1 MPQGRLYFPW
11 MAMLAGLFV
20 LRVAGQLVQ
29 ALHQVPFL
37 PPFEE
42 WQGLAMPYAALLSVQ
57 AAVIVV
63 AAVVLR
69 RVRADSMAPRRWK
82 HLGCYVVGGVYFAA
96 MAFRLAAGQTFLAE
110 YDWFA
115 KWLPAFFH
123 LVLASFILLLGH
135 YLHGRTAME
144 RSCAYSAAGG
154 LRGRA

>member
-1 MPQGRLYFPW
+1 MPQGRVYFPW
-11 MAMLAGLFV
+11 MAVLAGLFV

-29 ALHQVPFL
+29 AVYEVPFL
-37 PPFEE
+37 PPFEA
-42 WQGLAMPYAALLSVQ
+42 WQGMAMPYAALLSVQ

-115 KWLPAFFH
+115 KGLPAFFH
-123 LVLASFILLLGH
+123 LVLASFILLLGR
-135 YLHGRTAME
+135 YLHGRAAME
-144 RSCAYSAAGG
+144 RSGGYSGAGG
-154 LRGRA
+154 LTGRA

>member
-1 MPQGRLYFPW
+1 MGRLYFPW
-11 MAMLAGLFV
+11 MAMLAGLFA

-29 ALHQVPFL
+29 AVYEVPFL

-42 WQGLAMPYAALLSVQ
+42 WQGLATPYAVLLSVQ
-57 AAVIVV
+57 AVVIVV

-82 HLGCYVVGGVYFAA
+82 YQGCYVVGGVYFAV
-96 MAFRLAAGQTFLAE
+96 MAFRLTAGQTFLTE

-123 LVLASFILLLGH
+123 LVLASFLLLLGH
-135 YLHGRTAME
+135 YLHSRAAME
-144 RSCAYSAAGG
+144 RSGAYSGAGG
-154 LRGRA
+154 LTGRA

>member
-1 MPQGRLYFPW
+1 
-11 MAMLAGLFV
+11 MLAGLFA

-29 ALHQVPFL
+29 AVYEVPFL

-42 WQGLAMPYAALLSVQ
+42 WQGLATPYAVLLSVQ
-57 AAVIVV
+57 AVVIVV

-82 HLGCYVVGGVYFAA
+82 YQGCYVVGGVYFAV
-96 MAFRLAAGQTFLAE
+96 MAFRLTAGQTFLTE

-123 LVLASFILLLGH
+123 LVLASFLLLLGH
-135 YLHGRTAME
+135 YLHSRAAME
-144 RSCAYSAAGG
+144 RSGAYSGAGG
-154 LRGRA
+154 LTGRA

>member
-1 MPQGRLYFPW
+1 MGRVYFPW

-29 ALHQVPFL
+29 AVYEVPFL
-37 PPFEE
+37 PPFEA
-42 WQGLAMPYAALLSVQ
+42 WQGMGMPYAVLLSVQ
-57 AAVIVV
+57 AVVIVV

-82 HLGCYVVGGVYFAA
+82 YQACFVVGGVYFAV

-115 KWLPAFFH
+115 KGLPAFFH

-135 YLHGRTAME
+135 YLHGRAAME
-144 RSCAYSAAGG
+144 RSGGYSGADG
-154 LRGRA
+154 LKGRA